1 MSPNVEFETVE
12 FFVPCDPASELEEDR
27 VEDEFVAMLS
37 GAVLGGLGFDAL
49 HHAIE
54 GLEHVSEIADAL
66 RPTVQPQQVTAAIQ
80 AYRRN
85 PCPFA
90 PGEIKGVWVRFQ
102 VPRQR
107 LNQVVL
113 RTAPSLR
120 QPNAPT
126 PPAPPARRPS
136 PRLHLRCQLRPTWT

>member
-1 MSPNVEFETVE
+1 MPTNVEFETIE
-12 FFVPCDPASELEEDR
+12 FFVPCDPNHELDEER
-27 VEDEFVAMLS
+27 AEDEFVAMLA

-66 RPTVQPQQVTAAIQ
+66 RTTIQPQQVTAAIQ

-85 PCPFA
+85 PRPFA
-90 PGEIKGVWVRFQ
+90 LGEVKGVWVRLQ

-107 LNQVVL
+107 LHQVVAK
-113 RTAPSLR
+113 TAPSR
-120 QPNAPT
+120 QLTALAAT
-126 PPAPPARRPS
+126 VSPPVRRPS
-136 PRLHLRCQLRPTWT
+136 PRLHLRCQLRPTWA